1 MRGNSSIS
9 THRDWPSTRSLPRRV
24 TTVALPEP
32 TGAFGAPRPHLT
44 IILCSSKHF
53 PISSLRTIFEQDSQD
68 EVEKRKSASKLPLE
82 RDQKKPIPSFWQ
94 TVIDIPKRPP
104 WDYAMS
110 KEQVEGQEKEMFDV
124 YLKNISLTYSGR
136 INYFEQ
142 NLEVWRQLWR
152 VCEISDVLCI
162 LADVRYPLFH
172 FPPSLYHYVVEVFKK
187 PLILVLTKMDL
198 VPAENVHMWVAW
210 FRQHFPSLYVTPFAS
225 YLKKDSEEILAHL
238 GKKKRKTALGAKTK
252 FFPTG
257 ATPFLELVQSLG
269 IKKNGKNVNITY
281 RPPNEQDLPEELIAG
296 GRHQASSSSHIH
308 SSSVKTEPV
317 ESDDEDKDGEKDEVD
332 DTLLEREAAEQ
343 AKEDDHYAP
352 IKETDHLIIGTIGNP
367 NVGKSTFI
375 NALKGRKVCSTSRT
389 PGHTKWKQTIFL
401 DSNLMVCDCPG
412 LVFPAV
418 DMPKPLQILC
428 GIFPIAQ
435 VREPYSAIQFLA
447 ERVPVE
453 RIYSLTVP
461 ASVQGAA
468 KTKFQ
473 WSAFAITEAYAEK
486 RGYFTK
492 HGNPD
497 THRAGLEILFDVIDG
512 RIVMYFLPNQLQVNL
527 NVYHTPLAQL
537 LSDGE
542 AASPATGAMPKK
554 KSLLAGEFD
563 SDDEAPLPD
572 DVDDDDDDLSEDG
585 EFDSEEDDEEDDDVQ
600 SGDDPDD
607 DDDDSIMPSVANPF
621 AALDS

>member
-1 MRGNSSIS
+1 M
-9 THRDWPSTRSLPRRV
+9 T
-24 TTVALPEP
+24 
-32 TGAFGAPRPHLT
+32 
-44 IILCSSKHF
+44 
-53 PISSLRTIFEQDSQD
+53 
-68 EVEKRKSASKLPLE
+68 
-82 RDQKKPIPSFWQ
+82 
-94 TVIDIPKRPP
+94 
-104 WDYAMS
+104 

-124 YLKNISLTYSGR
+124 YLKNISSTYSGR

-172 FPPSLYHYVVEVFKK
+172 FPPSLYHYVVELFKK

-210 FRQHFPSLYVTPFAS
+210 FKQHFPSLYVTPFAS

-269 IKKNGKNVNITY
+269 IKKNGKSINITY
-281 RPPNEQDLPEELIAG
+281 RPPNEQDLPDELTAG
-296 GRHQASSSSHIH
+296 GRHQASSSSSI
-308 SSSVKTEPV
+308 SKQKPSEKSDEEDSDTENK
-317 ESDDEDKDGEKDEVD
+317 EEEEDDS
-332 DTLLEREAAEQ
+332 LLAKQAAEQ

-401 DSNLMVCDCPG
+401 DTNLMVCDCPG

-453 RIYSLTVP
+453 RIYGLTMP
-461 ASVQGAA
+461 ATVQGAA
-468 KTKFQ
+468 KAKFQ

-527 NVYHTPLAQL
+527 NVYHTPLDQL
-537 LSDGE
+537 VSAGE

-554 KSLLAGEFD
+554 KSLLPGEFD
-563 SDDEAPLPD
+563 SDDDDEHGAAGSMPD
-572 DVDDDDDDLSEDG
+572 DDHEDDLSDIDASDDEDDEVDDDDDEDGSED
-585 EFDSEEDDEEDDDVQ
+585 DDEEDQDDE
-600 SGDDPDD
+600 
-607 DDDDSIMPSVANPF
+607 DSIMPAVANPF